1 MRTGPE
7 AVPRPRLLTLRL
19 WRMSQVAETEFKPL
33 LNEGVGYGVVV
44 GVGFFFA
51 AMMLGL
57 TALQA
62 KFSRFSPSSS
72 EEFSSASRSVKP
84 GLVCCGIVSAWTWS
98 ATLLQS
104 STAAYTFG
112 VSGPWWYGV
121 GGTIQLAIF
130 AMVAAKVKM
139 NANGAHT
146 FLEIVKARFGT
157 GAHLLFTFYAFL
169 CILVVC
175 GSLLLGGAA
184 TVNALTGMNIIAAC
198 FLLPIGIAVYV
209 VFGGLR
215 ATFICDYSH
224 TMILFIIIY
233 IFFGYVYGASDAT
246 GSIEAMYNLLV
257 QAGKDT
263 PVEGNRN
270 GSYLTMKSN
279 QGLVFGAATI
289 MSGFSGVFCD
299 QAGYWQRAIASAPRS
314 TTKAYM
320 LGGLS
325 WFAVPWGFASC
336 LGLAAR
342 ALVNNP
348 KFPTYPNPLSPSQ
361 TSAGLAAPAAAA
373 VVMGKGGA
381 IAILLVVFMAV
392 TSAVSAELIAVS
404 SLFSYDLYRTYYRPK
419 ATSTEIVRVSHYFIC
434 FWAVWAGCW
443 STILHKASIDL
454 GWLFYVQGVV
464 LSPAVIPIALT
475 VTWSKLTRAGVFA
488 GCIIG
493 AVLGMLAWMIG
504 CWKIFGEINVPNLAQ
519 PYSAVCSGA
528 TSLLFSGLITVF
540 VSLARPTKYDFAGTR
555 AIAVYD
561 DASDFKAPAHGSSAT
576 MRHHSSSET
585 SSQAEKESSKDV
597 TTADVVPVEADV
609 DGEKSPGAQEV
620 THAELKRV
628 FRRAGWYSLALTVA
642 VAVIVPLPMFFS
654 QYVFSKGFYTFWVA
668 CTIIWAAMSGIF
680 CMILPLWES
689 RAEIAAIMRGLIRS
703 Q

>member
-1 MRTGPE
+1 
-7 AVPRPRLLTLRL
+7 
-19 WRMSQVAETEFKPL
+19 MSQVTEFKPL
-33 LNEGVGYGVVV
+33 LNESVGYGVVV

-57 TALQA
+57 TTLQR
-62 KFSRFSPSSS
+62 KFSNYSPSSS

-146 FLEIVKARFGT
+146 FLEIVKVRFGT
-157 GAHLLFTFYAFL
+157 GAHILFTFYAFL

-215 ATFICDYSH
+215 ATFICDYAH
-224 TMILFIIIY
+224 TLILFVIIY
-233 IFFGYVYGASDAT
+233 VFFANVYGSSAET
-246 GSIEAMYNLLV
+246 GSIERIYELLV

-263 PVEGNRN
+263 PVDGNAD

-289 MSGFSGVFCD
+289 LTGFAGVFCD
-299 QAGYWQRAIASAPRS
+299 QGYWQRAIASAPRS

-342 ALVNNP
+342 ALVNDP
-348 KFPTYPNPLSPSQ
+348 KFPTYPNPLSASQ

-373 VVMGKGGA
+373 VIMGKGGA
-381 IAILLVVFMAV
+381 VAVLLVVFMAV

-404 SLFSYDLYRTYYRPK
+404 SVFTYDLYRTYFRPQ
-419 ATSTEIVRVSHYFIC
+419 ASSTEIVHVSHYFIC
-434 FWAVWAGCW
+434 FWAVWSGCW
-443 STILHKASIDL
+443 ATILHKASIDL

-464 LSPAVIPIALT
+464 LSPAVIPIGLT
-475 VTWSKLTRAGVFA
+475 VTWSKLTRAGVFS

-504 CWKIFGEINVPNLAQ
+504 CWKIYGEINVPNLAQ
-519 PYSAVCSGA
+519 PYSAVCSGL
-528 TSLLFSGLITVF
+528 TGLLMSGLITVA
-540 VSLARPTKYDFAGTR
+540 VSLANPAHYDFAATR

-561 DASDFKAPAHGSSAT
+561 DATAKRAPADIENAG
-576 MRHHSSSET
+576 MEQRGGSET
-585 SSQAEKESSKDV
+585 SSQLEKETSKEAVSDAV
-597 TTADVVPVEADV
+597 LPVE
-609 DGEKSPGAQEV
+609 QESEGPTPKKEDEEEV
-620 THAELKRV
+620 SREELQSV
-628 FRRAGWYSLALTVA
+628 FRRAAGYSLLLTVA
-642 VAVIVPLPMFFS
+642 VAILVPLPMFFS
-654 QYVFSKGFYTFWVA
+654 HYVFAKGFFTFWIA
-668 CTIIWAAMSGIF
+668 CTIIWAGISGCF
-680 CMILPLWES
+680 CMLLPLWES
-689 RAEIAAIMRGLIRS
+689 RAEMWTILRGMMGKA
-703 Q
+703 

>member
-1 MRTGPE
+1 
-7 AVPRPRLLTLRL
+7 
-19 WRMSQVAETEFKPL
+19 MSQAAETEFKPL
-33 LNEGVGYGVVV
+33 LSESVGYGVVV

-51 AMMLGL
+51 ALMLCL

-62 KFSRFSPSSS
+62 KFFKFSPSSS

-157 GAHLLFTFYAFL
+157 GAHLMFTFYAFL

-215 ATFICDYSH
+215 ATFICDYAH

-233 IFFGYVYGASDAT
+233 IFFANVYGASNET
-246 GSIEAMYNLLV
+246 GSIGAMYDLLV
-257 QAGKDT
+257 QAGKDS
-263 PVEGNRN
+263 PVMGNQD
-270 GSYLTMKSN
+270 GSYVTMKSN

-289 MSGFSGVFCD
+289 LSGFSGVFCD
-299 QAGYWQRAIASAPRS
+299 QGYWQRAIASAPRS

-348 KFPTYPNPLSPSQ
+348 KFPTYPNPLSASQ

-373 VVMGKGGA
+373 VVMGRGGA

-404 SLFSYDLYRTYYRPK
+404 SLFSYDLYRTYFRPK

-443 STILHKASIDL
+443 ATILHKASIDL

-475 VTWSKLTRAGVFA
+475 VTWSGLTRAGVFT
-488 GCIIG
+488 GCISG

-504 CWKIFGEINVPNLAQ
+504 EINVPNLAE
-519 PYSAVCSGA
+519 PYSAVCSGL
-528 TSLLFSGLITVF
+528 TGLLFSGVLTVV
-540 VSLARPTKYDFAGTR
+540 VSLARPAKYDFAGTR
-555 AIAVYD
+555 AIAMYD
-561 DASDFKAPAHGSSAT
+561 DGSSQA
-576 MRHHSSSET
+576 SVSET
-585 SSQAEKESSKDV
+585 SSQVDVEKSPSKNT
-597 TTADVVPVEADV
+597 TTAEVVPVAEPRAETPTMS
-609 DGEKSPGAQEV
+609 EKAEV
-620 THAELKRV
+620 TRTELKRV
-628 FRRAGWYSLALTVA
+628 FRRAAWYSLALTAIVA
-642 VAVIVPLPMFFS
+642 ILVPIPMFFS
-654 QYVFSKGFYTFWVA
+654 HYVFSKGFYTFWVA

-689 RAEIAAIMRGLIRS
+689 RTEMWMIGRGLFSAKSVARVDGDKA
-703 Q
+703 

>member
-1 MRTGPE
+1 
-7 AVPRPRLLTLRL
+7 
-19 WRMSQVAETEFKPL
+19 MSQLAETEFKPL
-33 LNEGVGYGVVV
+33 LNESVGYGVVV

-215 ATFICDYSH
+215 ATFICDYAH

-233 IFFGYVYGASDAT
+233 VFFGNVYGASDAT
-246 GSIEAMYNLLV
+246 GSVGAMYDLLV
-257 QAGKDT
+257 QAGKDS
-263 PVEGNRN
+263 PVEGNQN

-299 QAGYWQRAIASAPRS
+299 QGYWQRAIASAPRS

-336 LGLAAR
+336 LGLGAR

-504 CWKIFGEINVPNLAQ
+504 CWKIFGEINVPNLAE
-519 PYSAVCSGA
+519 PYSAVCSGL
-528 TSLLFSGLITVF
+528 TGLLFSGLITVF
-540 VSLARPTKYDFAGTR
+540 VSLARPAKYDFAETR

-561 DASDFKAPAHGSSAT
+561 DGSSGAPASRQSG
-576 MRHHSSSET
+576 SET
-585 SSQAEKESSKDV
+585 SSQAEKEPSKDAV
-597 TTADVVPVEADV
+597 TAEVVPVEADL
-609 DGEKSPGAQEV
+609 DDRQPSGAQDV
-620 THAELKRV
+620 TRAELKRV
-628 FRRAGWYSLALTVA
+628 FRRAAWYSLALTVA
-642 VAVIVPLPMFFS
+642 VAVIVPLPMYFS
-654 QYVFSKGFYTFWVA
+654 HYVFSRGFYTFWVA
-668 CTIIWAAMSGIF
+668 CTTIWAAMSGIF

-689 RAEIAAIMRGLIRS
+689 RAEIAAIVRGLVS
-703 Q
+703 NEA

>member
-1 MRTGPE
+1 MS
-7 AVPRPRLLTLRL
+7 RPVE
-19 WRMSQVAETEFKPL
+19 MTEFKPL
-33 LNEGVGYGVVV
+33 LSQSVGYGVVV

-51 AMMLGL
+51 GLMLVL
-57 TALQA
+57 TYLQK

-72 EEFSSASRSVKP
+72 EEFTSASRSVKP

-121 GGTIQLAIF
+121 GGTIQLALF
-130 AMVAAKVKM
+130 SMVAAKVKM

-146 FLEIVKARFGT
+146 FLEIVKIRFGT

-184 TVNALTGMNIIAAC
+184 TVNALTGMNTIAAC

-215 ATFICDYSH
+215 ATFICDYAH
-224 TMILFIIIY
+224 TMILFVIIY
-233 IFFGYVYGASDAT
+233 IFVGQVYGVADVT
-246 GSIEAMYNLLV
+246 GSIGAMYDLLV
-257 QAGKDT
+257 QAGRDS
-263 PVEGNRN
+263 PVVGNQD
-270 GSYLTMKSN
+270 GSYVTIKSN

-289 MSGFSGVFCD
+289 LSGFSGVFCD
-299 QAGYWQRAIASAPRS
+299 QGYWQRAIASAPKS

-325 WFAVPWGFASC
+325 WFAVPWAFASC

-348 KFPTYPNPLSPSQ
+348 KFPTYPDPLSPSQ

-392 TSAVSAELIAVS
+392 TSAVSAEMIAVS
-404 SLFSYDLYRTYYRPK
+404 SLLCVLLYRTYFRPK
-419 ATSTEIVRVSHYFIC
+419 ATSAEIVRVSHYFIC

-464 LSPAVIPIALT
+464 LSPAVVPIGLA
-475 VTWSKLTRAGVFA
+475 VTWSKLTRAGVFS
-488 GCIIG
+488 GCIVG
-493 AVLGMLAWMIG
+493 AILGMLAWMIG
-504 CWKIFGEINVPNLAQ
+504 CLKIYGEINITNLAL
-519 PYSAVCSGA
+519 PYSAVCSGL
-528 TSLLFSGLITVF
+528 TGLTFSGVLTVL
-540 VSLARPTKYDFAGTR
+540 VSLANPAKYDFAGTR

-561 DASDFKAPAHGSSAT
+561 DASSVEATTDDRTDTGS
-576 MRHHSSSET
+576 
-585 SSQAEKESSKDV
+585 
-597 TTADVVPVEADV
+597 PVEGV
-609 DGEKSPGAQEV
+609 LEKKGKEPIVSAQV
-620 THAELKRV
+620 LAVQSAGGNAVNHDALRAVFKR
-628 FRRAGWYSLALTVA
+628 AAWYSLLLTAIVA
-642 VAVIVPLPMFFS
+642 ILVPIPMFFS
-654 QYVFSKGFYTFWVA
+654 HYVFSKSFYTFWVA
-668 CTIIWAAMSGIF
+668 CTIIWAAMSGAF

-689 RAEIAAIMRGLIRS
+689 RAEIALIAAALLRRE
-703 Q
+703 

>member
-1 MRTGPE
+1 
-7 AVPRPRLLTLRL
+7 
-19 WRMSQVAETEFKPL
+19 MSQLNVSEFKPL
-33 LNEGVGYGVVV
+33 LNESVGYGVVI

-51 AMMLGL
+51 AIMLVL
-57 TALQA
+57 TTLQA
-62 KFSRFSPSSS
+62 KFSKFSPSSS
-72 EEFSSASRSVKP
+72 EEFTSASRSVKP

-146 FLEIVKARFGT
+146 FLEIVNTRFGT

-215 ATFICDYSH
+215 ATFICDYAH
-224 TMILFIIIY
+224 TMILFIVIY
-233 IFFGYVYGASDAT
+233 VFLSHVYGTSPET
-246 GSIEAMYNLLV
+246 GSIGALYDLLV
-257 QAGKDT
+257 QAGIDT
-263 PVEGNRN
+263 PVVGNQE
-270 GSYLTMKSN
+270 GSYITMRSN

-289 MSGFSGVFCD
+289 LSGFSGVFCD
-299 QAGYWQRAIASAPRS
+299 QGYWQRAIASAPQS

-325 WFAVPWGFASC
+325 WFAVPWAFASC

-348 KFPTYPNPLSPSQ
+348 KFPTFPNPLSPSQ

-381 IAILLVVFMAV
+381 VAILLVVFMAV

-419 ATSTEIVRVSHYFIC
+419 ATSAEIVRVSHYFIC

-443 STILHKASIDL
+443 ATILNRASIDL

-475 VTWSKLTRAGVFA
+475 VTWSKLTRAGILCV
-488 GCIIG
+488 
-493 AVLGMLAWMIG
+493 
-504 CWKIFGEINVPNLAQ
+504 INVPNLAE
-519 PYSAVCSGA
+519 PYSAVCSGL
-528 TSLLFSGLITVF
+528 TGLLFSGLITVF
-540 VSLARPTKYDFAGTR
+540 VSLAKPAKYDFSETR
-555 AIAVYD
+555 AIAIYD
-561 DASDFKAPAHGSSAT
+561 AGESESNTPKTDENVTECGSNSGNEKKDVERVT
-576 MRHHSSSET
+576 MNEVRSVDDNL
-585 SSQAEKESSKDV
+585 ESSMV
-597 TTADVVPVEADV
+597 L
-609 DGEKSPGAQEV
+609 SS
-620 THAELKRV
+620 THGDCRGD
-628 FRRAGWYSLALTVA
+628 RAITNVLLPLCPQQGVLYILGSVNDHLGWYERRILHGPSA
-642 VAVIVPLPMFFS
+642 V
-654 QYVFSKGFYTFWVA
+654 
-668 CTIIWAAMSGIF
+668 GI
-680 CMILPLWES
+680 S
-689 RAEIAAIMRGLIRS
+689 N
-703 Q
+703 

>member
-1 MRTGPE
+1 M
-7 AVPRPRLLTLRL
+7 AVSDKGYSILSFLRVCAYHTSYPYSSTLLV
-19 WRMSQVAETEFKPL
+19 MESEFRPL
-33 LNEGVGYGVVV
+33 LDQSVGYGVVV

-51 AMMLGL
+51 ALMLAL
-57 TALQA
+57 TALQT

-112 VSGPWWYGV
+112 ISGPWWYGV

-130 AMVAAKVKM
+130 GMVAAKVKM

-146 FLEIVKARFGT
+146 FLEIVKVRFGT

-209 VFGGLR
+209 IFGGLR
-215 ATFICDYSH
+215 ATFICDYAH
-224 TMILFIIIY
+224 TLILFVIIY
-233 IFFGYVYGASDAT
+233 FFFGKVYGTSEAT
-246 GSIEAMYNLLV
+246 GSIGAMYDLLV

-263 PVEGNRN
+263 PVVGNTE

-299 QAGYWQRAIASAPRS
+299 QGYWQRAIASAPKS
-314 TTKAYM
+314 TTKAYV

-325 WFAVPWGFASC
+325 WFAIPWGFASC

-342 ALVNNP
+342 ALVTNP
-348 KFPTYPNPLSPSQ
+348 KFPTYPNPLSISQ

-392 TSAVSAELIAVS
+392 TSAVSSEMIAVS
-404 SLFSYDLYRTYYRPK
+404 SLFTYDLYRTYFRPK
-419 ATSTEIVRVSHYFIC
+419 ATSAEIVRVSHYFIC
-434 FWAVWAGCW
+434 FWAIWAGCW
-443 STILHKASIDL
+443 ATILNAGGVDL

-464 LSPAVIPIALT
+464 LSPAVIPITLT
-475 VTWSKLTRAGVFA
+475 VMWSKLTRAGVLA
-488 GCIIG
+488 GSIIG
-493 AVLGMLAWMIG
+493 AILGMLAWMIG
-504 CWKIFGEINVPNLAQ
+504 CWKIFGVINITTLAE
-519 PYSAVCSGA
+519 PYSAVCSALTG
-528 TSLLFSGLITVF
+528 LLFSGLITVL
-540 VSLARPTKYDFAGTR
+540 VSLAKPDKYDFTGTR
-555 AIAVYD
+555 AIAMYD
-561 DASDFKAPAHGSSAT
+561 DASRNDSREDIKPEESGNSSPIETSPVVDKEMSEDSTTAQVLIVQGDGQAVSSA
-576 MRHHSSSET
+576 
-585 SSQAEKESSKDV
+585 
-597 TTADVVPVEADV
+597 
-609 DGEKSPGAQEV
+609 
-620 THAELKRV
+620 ELRSVFKR
-628 FRRAGWYSLALTVA
+628 AAWYSLLLTV
-642 VAVIVPLPMFFS
+642 IVCLVVPFPMFFT

-668 CTIIWAAMSGIF
+668 CTIIWAAMSGVF
-680 CMILPLWES
+680 CMVLPLWES
-689 RAEIAAIMRGLIRS
+689 RKEMMLIIRGLLRLN
-703 Q
+703 